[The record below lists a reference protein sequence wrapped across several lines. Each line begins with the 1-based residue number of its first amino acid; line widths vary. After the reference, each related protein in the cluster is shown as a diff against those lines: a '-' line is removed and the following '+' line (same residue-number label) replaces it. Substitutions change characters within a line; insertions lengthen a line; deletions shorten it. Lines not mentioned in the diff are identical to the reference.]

1 MSEFATSSL
10 AFDGFEIFY
19 IQMKYKDK
27 GSNAEREL
35 LHIFWSKGWACL
47 RSAGSGSMK
56 YPGPDLLVGNK
67 LRRLAIECK
76 VTKEKKKYLDTYDIK
91 QLREFCDI
99 FGAEPWF
106 AVKFSRMNWLFLSL
120 EDIEKTEKGYVIDS
134 KVAERRGLLID
145 ELIK

>member
-1 MSEFATSSL
+1 MSVK
-10 AFDGFEIFY
+10 
-19 IQMKYKDK
+19 QK
-27 GSNAEREL
+27 GSKAEREL
-35 LHIFWSKGWACL
+35 LHMFWSTGKWAAL

-67 LRRLAIECK
+67 LRKMAIECK
-76 VTKEKKKYLDTYDIK
+76 SSKDKKIYLNNYDIK
-91 QLREFCDI
+91 QLKDFCDI

-106 AVKFSRMNWLFLSL
+106 AVRFSRKDWLFLGI
-120 EDIEKTEKGYVIDS
+120 EDIEKTDNGYVIDS

>member
-1 MSEFATSSL
+1 MSVKE
-10 AFDGFEIFY
+10 
-19 IQMKYKDK
+19 K

-35 LHIFWSKGWACL
+35 LHMFWAKGFAAV

-56 YPGPDLLVGNK
+56 YPGPDLIASNK
-67 LRRLAIECK
+67 ARRLAIECK
-76 VTKEKKKYLDTYDIK
+76 STKKNKQYLDKHDVE

-106 AVKFSRMNWLFLSL
+106 AVRFSRTNWLFLSP

-145 ELIK
+145 EVIK